1 MKSSAAEIVDVYK
14 KLKSDRSELDSE
26 LEDIADIIAPQRAG
40 YQEQTDQEGRK
51 RTQERYTSA
60 ASVNAMQLAVQLES
74 LNTPKSEQWLRAKPK
89 GVDDSDISLETRGWL
104 DYFEEA
110 LWAEIYAPSGGAQTA
125 FSECYFDLV
134 TDGTSVI
141 WAEERPGVGVV
152 TRRYGLQNA
161 WIDVNSYGQVDTL
174 YLRERLTAR
183 QAVERYTESALSD
196 DLRKANRDDR
206 KRYEFVACCTPRYDR
221 DPRSRK
227 PEDKP
232 YSWRVVEVATEH
244 DVLEGGFDEQPFA
257 APRWL
262 TVAGEKYGWSPSRDA
277 LPDVKSLNVITKHNV
292 SGSTLRSVPPVLVA
306 NDGSLQASRIVPRG
320 VLPFD
325 PTAIASTGMP
335 PAQWMDIR
343 NDGNMGMM
351 LEEKFRR
358 DIGDIYLKYLLTLPM
373 DGPQMTATE
382 IIERKQQF
390 IRMFAPIDGGLKS
403 GLNRPYV
410 ERVANIMLR
419 RPPGTRGALIPPPE
433 ELESIEFE
441 FESPVQRAVEEVK
454 ALAGRRALEEMQ
466 MMIALKPDVADNW
479 NMDNISRDVPLS
491 LGWPA
496 DWLHP
501 EETVIGIRDQRA
513 EQQAQ
518 QAKMAMMAEAAKL
531 PGAQSTIEQTLQ
543 APLRAA

>member
-1 MKSSAAEIVDVYK
+1 MKKSAAEILDVYG
-14 KLKSDRSELDSE
+14 KLKGERTELDAD
-26 LEDIADIIAPQRAG
+26 LEEIADIIAPQRSG
-40 YQEQTDQEGRK
+40 YQTQTYQEGRK
-51 RTQERYTSA
+51 RTAERYTSA

-74 LNTPKSEQWLRAKPK
+74 LNTPKNEQWLKAKPK

-110 LWAEIYAPSGGAQTA
+110 LWSEIYSPSGGAQGA

-134 TDGTSVI
+134 TDGTSII
-141 WAEERPGVGVV
+141 WAEERPGAGVV

-174 YLRERLTAR
+174 YLREWLTAR
-183 QAVERYTESALSD
+183 QAVERYTEKALSD
-196 DLRKANRDDR
+196 ELRRADR
-206 KRYEFVACCTPRYDR
+206 EARTRYEFVACCSPRYDR

-232 YSWRVVEVATEH
+232 YSWRVVEAATEH
-244 DVLEGGFDEQPFA
+244 DVVEGGFDEQPFA

-277 LPDVKSLNVITKHNV
+277 LPDVKSLNSIAKHNL
-292 SGSTLRSVPPVLVA
+292 SGGTLRAVPPVLVA

-320 VLPFD
+320 VIPYD
-325 PTAIASTGMP
+325 PTAIASTGMA

-343 NDGNMGMM
+343 NDGQMGLM
-351 LEEKFRR
+351 LEERLRR
-358 DIGDIYLKYLLTLPM
+358 DIGDIFLKYLLTLPM

-419 RPPGTRGALIPPPE
+419 RPPGTPGALIPPPE
-433 ELESIEFE
+433 ELEAIEFE
-441 FESPVQRAVEEVK
+441 FESPVQRAIDEVK
-454 ALAGRRALEEMQ
+454 ALAGRRALEEMA
-466 MMIALKPDVADNW
+466 MMLELDPTIRDNW
-479 NMDNISRDVPLS
+479 NLDNVARDVPLS

-496 DWLHP
+496 DWLHS
-501 EETVIGIRDQRA
+501 EETVARVRDNRA
-513 EQQAQ
+513 EKQAQ
-518 QAKMAMMAEAAKL
+518 MAELEMMAEAAKL

-543 APLRAA
+543 MPLRAA